1 MDRKSRYTSPYSLDG
16 RVPLKQAIPLGL
28 QHVLAMFVGNLSPL
42 LIIMAT
48 CGMTDGNGFGDLRV
62 SLLQNAMLIAGLITF
77 IQLYPIGPIG
87 GRLPIVMGTSSGFIG
102 VNNAIAGSMLAGIA
116 AGTIT
121 TDVNAGIFA
130 YGAVMGACIIGGI
143 FEMGLGFLIKPLRKF
158 FPAVVTGT
166 VVIAIGLSL
175 IPVGINFFGGGG
187 TNVQDFGHMW
197 NLFLGLVT
205 MIAILIFKHAFKGF
219 PSIASVLLG
228 ILVGYAVSL
237 LMGFILPNT
246 FEYVVKNAE
255 GVEEVKTATYAF
267 VTQWSKVADAKWFA
281 LPSIL
286 PVKPVF
292 RIDAIIPMCIMFIVT
307 AVETIGDTTGVV
319 EGGLNREATDR
330 ELSGSVVCDGF
341 GSSVAALFGVLP
353 NTSFSQNVGLVG
365 MTKVVNRFAIS
376 MGAGILVLAGLF
388 PKIGAIINIMPQP
401 VLGGAAIVM
410 FANIVISGINLI
422 TKEPLTGRNA
432 TIVAI
437 SLGLG
442 FGLGSATAAQGFM
455 PQWLKYIFGGSG
467 IVPAAVLAILLNIII
482 PKDKGFEVAEVAES
496 APERAEAKKEEPK
509 R

>member
-1 MDRKSRYTSPYSLDG
+1 MQHQRNLRSLAPTTYKERKYTEMANKPKYAKPYELDG
-16 RVPLKQAIPLGL
+16 RLPLGQAIPLGL

-42 LIIMAT
+42 LIIMGT
-48 CGMTDGNGFGDLRV
+48 CGLTDGNGFGDLRV
-62 SLLQNAMLIAGLITF
+62 SLLQNAMLVAGLITF
-77 IQLYPIGPIG
+77 LQLYPVGPIG

-102 VNNAIAGSMLAGIA
+102 VNNAIAGSTLAGIA

-130 YGAVMGACIIGGI
+130 YGVIMGACIIGGV

-166 VVIAIGLSL
+166 VVMAIGLSL

-187 TNVQDFGHMW
+187 ANVADFGHLW

-228 ILVGYAVSL
+228 IIVGYIVSL
-237 LMGFILPNT
+237 IMGLVLPNT
-246 FEYVVKNAE
+246 FEKD
-255 GVEEVKTATYAF
+255 GATYTYAY
-267 VTQWSKVADAKWFA
+267 VTQWSKVGSAAWFA
-281 LPSIL
+281 LPSLL
-286 PVKPVF
+286 PVTPVF
-292 RIDAIIPMCIMFIVT
+292 RLDAIIPMCIMFIVT

-319 EGGLNREATDR
+319 EGGLNREASDK

-341 GSSVAALFGVLP
+341 GSSVAAIFGVLP

-365 MTKVVNRFAIS
+365 MTKVVNRFAIA

-422 TKEPLTGRNA
+422 TKEPLSGRNA
-432 TIVAI
+432 SIVAI

-442 FGLGSATAAQGFM
+442 FGVGSASAVQSFM

-467 IVPAAVLAILLNIII
+467 IVPAAILAILLNIVL
-482 PKDKGFEVAEVAES
+482 PKDKPV
-496 APERAEAKKEEPK
+496 EPFNE
-509 R
+509 